1 MLRLQKGHKYC
12 LLGRLS
18 SEVGWNHYDTIRVIN
33 IILCHFYFW
42 TLHFHICKFLFY
54 SMNNYFLKEIVNVD
68 DDEQSVNEKIILQD
82 DEYIMI
88 TLT

>member
-1 MLRLQKGHKYC
+1 
-12 LLGRLS
+12 
-18 SEVGWNHYDTIRVIN
+18 
-33 IILCHFYFW
+33 
-42 TLHFHICKFLFY
+42 
-54 SMNNYFLKEIVNVD
+54 MNNYFLKEIVNAD